1 MGMVR
6 GEAVRPSGAPMVPMP
21 QLRPGDGGGADAPST
36 QVAEA
41 GKELAGEARAA
52 GDRLAGEAR
61 ERVRSE
67 VDRRST
73 SAGERV
79 QEAAGDVRGV
89 AEHLRG
95 QGREGPARVAEEAA
109 ERIERF
115 AAYLRDSDTDTI
127 LADARDLGRRRPAA
141 VVAGAAVLGI
151 VAGRLVR
158 ASGTSGS
165 REVSR

>member
-1 MGMVR
+1 MIRLELGR
-6 GEAVRPSGAPMVPMP
+6 GPFLLPVVARAV
-21 QLRPGDGGGADAPST
+21 
-36 QVAEA
+36 
-41 GKELAGEARAA
+41 RAA
-52 GDRLAGEAR
+52 GAQAHLDVTRLALAAAAAEA
-61 ERVRSE
+61 VAGAWAAA
-67 VDRRST
+67 T
-73 SAGERV
+73 S
-79 QEAAGDVRGV
+79 DD
-89 AEHLRG
+89 LL
-95 QGREGPARVAEEAA
+95 RVAEEAA

-158 ASGTSGS
+158 ASGPSGS

>member
-1 MGMVR
+1 MAMVR

-21 QLRPGDGGGADAPST
+21 QLRPGANDAEGATT

-41 GKELAGEARAA
+41 GRELAGEAKAA
-52 GDRLAGEAR
+52 GERLTGEAR
-61 ERVRSE
+61 ERVRTE

-73 SAGERV
+73 TAGERV
-79 QEAAGDVRGV
+79 QDAAVDVRGV

-95 QGREGPARVAEEAA
+95 RGREGPARIADEAA

-127 LADARDLGRRRPAA
+127 VADARDFGRRRPAA

-151 VAGRLVR
+151 VAGRLVK
-158 ASGTSGS
+158 ASGPHGT
-165 REVSR
+165 REVTR